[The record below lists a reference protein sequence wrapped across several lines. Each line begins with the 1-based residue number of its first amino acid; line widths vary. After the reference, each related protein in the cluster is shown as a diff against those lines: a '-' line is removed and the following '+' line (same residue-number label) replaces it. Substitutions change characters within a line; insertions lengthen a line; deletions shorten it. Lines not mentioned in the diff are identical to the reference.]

1 MKNWWQQWEV
11 SHLASKGV
19 GMLSSVLAS
28 HMAVLMATPDYA
40 HFWATWSLTA
50 PTIINKA
57 AFEEK
62 LTSVLAAG
70 WLIVDHFLWKFQ
82 ENQQVS
88 GSPLVNIEKVAP
100 VPGGQREG
108 DPPKPAA

>member
-1 MKNWWQQWEV
+1 M
-11 SHLASKGV
+11 ASKGI

-28 HMAVLMATPDYA
+28 HVAVLMATPDYA
-40 HFWATWSLTA
+40 HFWSTWSLTA

-62 LTSVLAAG
+62 LTSVLAAV

-100 VPGGQREG
+100 VPGGQRAN